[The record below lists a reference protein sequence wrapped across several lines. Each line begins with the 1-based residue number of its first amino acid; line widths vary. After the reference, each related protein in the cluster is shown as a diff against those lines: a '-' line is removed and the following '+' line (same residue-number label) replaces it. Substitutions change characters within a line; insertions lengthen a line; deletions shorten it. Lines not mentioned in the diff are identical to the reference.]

1 MFILLYKV
9 SWYKTSHRKSACFVK
24 SIFFQQKK
32 KQPTQQNTP
41 TRTVCLKVFDL
52 FQNRSGKRKWN
63 EKKSGQLGI
72 KAAASPTGCMCGWW
86 WLCFFFI
93 STNDFWNF
101 ILMIFVKVDQLF
113 SGNLPK
119 IPKNFPSTLK
129 QMLTKEKLD
138 FRQPGKDQWG
148 ITAETEVRLNGF
160 GSHFT

>member
-1 MFILLYKV
+1 
-9 SWYKTSHRKSACFVK
+9 
-24 SIFFQQKK
+24 
-32 KQPTQQNTP
+32 
-41 TRTVCLKVFDL
+41 
-52 FQNRSGKRKWN
+52 
-63 EKKSGQLGI
+63 
-72 KAAASPTGCMCGWW
+72 
-86 WLCFFFI
+86 
-93 STNDFWNF
+93 
-101 ILMIFVKVDQLF
+101 MIFVKVDQLF